1 MHSCL
6 LTGGKPLAEV
16 GIDGGVL
23 FESRFGGSDS
33 GLVRFLHQRG
43 NSFQHL
49 FKDKSTVIGK
59 SQRRKSAKENRGHI
73 TAKHLVQFSL
83 DGRIHCENLFG
94 CHVLLGLL
102 RQFCDGIAC
111 RDEAPGNAD
120 VGRVDFDDAQQCAVS
135 VFHVIA
141 FDAAINNQ
149 FHDGCSFHA
158 SAVNAL
164 VVGLNVPLVLTP
176 V

>member
-49 FKDKSTVIGK
+49 FKDK
-59 SQRRKSAKENRGHI
+59 
-73 TAKHLVQFSL
+73 
-83 DGRIHCENLFG
+83 
-94 CHVLLGLL
+94 
-102 RQFCDGIAC
+102 
-111 RDEAPGNAD
+111 
-120 VGRVDFDDAQQCAVS
+120 
-135 VFHVIA
+135 
-141 FDAAINNQ
+141 
-149 FHDGCSFHA
+149 A
-158 SAVNAL
+158 SAAVRWASL
-164 VVGLNVPLVLTP
+164 AAS
-176 V
+176 